1 MKILKYILLLVLSG
15 QMLNAQTKTEKRQK
29 EYMATKS
36 LVRSGNFIFE
46 ARSAQPLA
54 GSSMSLVTND
64 NYLKISNNEVNA
76 YLPYFGEGRVSAEYL
91 GSGPIILQGELENY
105 ELSFNDKKRMITI
118 KFNAMGKSEWH
129 EVTLVINRNKF
140 TNLVIRSTNRTRI
153 SYRGKIKANTLS
165 PVE

>member
-15 QMLNAQTKTEKRQK
+15 QMLNAQTKTEKREK

-36 LVRSGNFIFE
+36 LVNSGNFIFE

-54 GSSMSLVTND
+54 GSSISLVTND
-64 NYLKISNNEVNA
+64 NYLKINNSKVNA
-76 YLPYFGEGRVSAEYL
+76 YLPYFGEGRVSAEYP
-91 GSGPIILQGELENY
+91 GGGPIIFQGELENY

-118 KFNAMGKSEWH
+118 KFNAMGKSERH
-129 EVTLVINRNKF
+129 DVTLVINRNKF
-140 TNLVIRSTNRTRI
+140 TDLIIRSTNRTRI
-153 SYRGKIKANTLS
+153 SYYGKIKANALS